1 MILEILT
8 RRYPGLRA
16 WLLQRLTG
24 LVIAIYSVGFFVRL
38 LVLQPNSFQ
47 AWHAFFDPCWA
58 RIATLL
64 MWISLSEHAWLG
76 VRDVLKDYV
85 PNSSVRNVLTKL
97 VAIALWIY
105 LAWAIWLLYS
115 L

>member
-1 MILEILT
+1 M
-8 RRYPGLRA
+8 RYPGLRA

-24 LVIAIYSVGFFVRL
+24 LVIAIYSVGFSVRL
-38 LVLQPNSFQ
+38 LMLKPNGFE
-47 AWHAFFDPCWA
+47 AWHVFFNPCWV

-64 MWISLSEHAWLG
+64 MWVSLSEHAWLG

-85 PNSSVRNVLTKL
+85 PNVAMRTMLTKL
-97 VAIALWIY
+97 VATALWVY
-105 LAWAIWLLYS
+105 LAWAIWLLVT